1 MSTSSDARAG
11 AGPDGP
17 DPAGYRPESG
27 YPPPGDYPGEG
38 QPGEPNRS
46 LGDIVGDITKDL
58 SSLVR
63 QEVEL
68 AKTEVK
74 QEAVKAGKG
83 AGMLGGAGVA
93 GHTMLVFLSLF
104 LMFLLDFWMDLAWAA
119 LIVTALWAVIAGV
132 LALTGRKELKRV
144 DPKLETTQRT
154 LKEDAQ
160 WAKEQKNR

>member
-1 MSTSSDARAG
+1 MSMSDAPPG
-11 AGPDGP
+11 AAPEGSG
-17 DPAGYRPESG
+17 ATSYRPG
-27 YPPPGDYPGEG
+27 PGE
-38 QPGEPNRS
+38 QDRS

-68 AKTEVK
+68 AKTEAK
-74 QEAVKAGKG
+74 QEITKAGKG

-93 GHTMLVFLSLF
+93 GHMMLVFLSLF
-104 LMFLLDFWMDLAWAA
+104 VMFLLDFWMDLAWAA
-119 LIVTALWAVIAGV
+119 LIVTAVWAVVAGV
-132 LALTGRKELKRV
+132 LALSGRKELKKV

-160 WAKEQKNR
+160 WARDQKNR